1 MKKYEMNILPLTG
14 PQKTTHGFR
23 KLLLVTDAHL
33 NGGEEQKAFFD
44 FLRRTE
50 ALPESCAVAFLGD
63 IFDLWFA
70 LPGYETED
78 QRRFLD
84 WCDKE
89 KVKRDIYFVE
99 GNHEFFVT
107 ARRKKHFTRIVS
119 REIRFGDLLL
129 VHGDQINA
137 SDWQYKLLRF
147 ALRNPLTRI
156 LTQCGALGGVGPA
169 LSWKI
174 RHGLAKVN
182 VEQKKRFPE
191 QEILRYLERK
201 ARSGIRTVITGHFHH
216 ERFLEQNGCRFSV
229 IESFAKGGKIL
240 LYDAE
245 KQTSETAP
253 YGILLDKLKKA
264 EEKTK

>member
-1 MKKYEMNILPLTG
+1 MKKYEMKFLSRTKPAR
-14 PQKTTHGFR
+14 GFR
-23 KLLLVTDAHL
+23 KLLLVADAHL
-33 NGGEEQKAFFD
+33 NGGEKQEAFAD
-44 FLRRTE
+44 FLRRT
-50 ALPESCAVAFLGD
+50 AGLPETCAVAFLGD

-78 QRRFLD
+78 QKRFLA

-89 KVKRDIYFVE
+89 KDRRDIYFVE

-107 ARRKKHFTRIVS
+107 ARRKKHFSRAVS
-119 REIRFGDLLL
+119 RELRFGDLLL
-129 VHGDQINA
+129 VHGDQINS

-147 ALRNPLTRI
+147 GLRNPLTKV

-191 QEILRYLERK
+191 QEILHYLEK
-201 ARSGIRTVITGHFHH
+201 TARRGIRSVIAGHFHH
-216 ERFLEQNGCRFSV
+216 ERKLERSGCRFSV
-229 IESFAKGGKIL
+229 IESFATEGKIS
-240 LYDAE
+240 LYDADT
-245 KQTSETAP
+245 QTLETGF
-253 YGILLDKLKKA
+253 YGKLLDKL
-264 EEKTK
+264 EKREKVTK